1 MQFHHAGQGRL
12 PQAVTVQTPQGETN
26 YLLGYDQVG
35 SLKAVAAMDGE
46 SEGRVVKVVDYDAFG
61 NVLADSN
68 PALFLPLGFA
78 GGLRDRFTG
87 LVRFCH
93 RDYDPTVGRFT
104 APDPLGDTGGD
115 HDLYDYCVDEP
126 VGRVDPEGLFLFPLL
141 LGLGGLAG
149 ATGLAW
155 DGVKTAEKG
164 AEIAGKITLPQ
175 EAHEAATKL
184 EKEVSSVQSQ
194 QDALLREAMTGRTTD
209 DQTSAVLKLQD
220 FVDNSTRPMI
230 LSRPSEVV
238 RSFDDWYNPFPFQ
251 PKKE

>member
-1 MQFHHAGQGRL
+1 
-12 PQAVTVQTPQGETN
+12 
-26 YLLGYDQVG
+26 
-35 SLKAVAAMDGE
+35 MDLHPE
-46 SEGRVVKVVDYDAFG
+46 NCSA
-61 NVLADSN
+61 
-68 PALFLPLGFA
+68 PFLPFPFAVA

-155 DGVKTAEKG
+155 GGAKTAEKG
-164 AEIAGKITLPQ
+164 AEIA
-175 EAHEAATKL
+175 AVAA
-184 EKEVSSVQSQ
+184 
-194 QDALLREAMTGRTTD
+194 
-209 DQTSAVLKLQD
+209 
-220 FVDNSTRPMI
+220 
-230 LSRPSEVV
+230 
-238 RSFDDWYNPFPFQ
+238 
-251 PKKE
+251 